1 VNTED
6 YSSLNRFFCRN
17 EMEIASEMVPSV
29 ICRFLVGFFLVAF
42 SFLKFSFFNF
52 GLLELEVG
60 WYHGIFN
67 LVIVNLSPAVIW
79 NSEKK

>member
-1 VNTED
+1 
-6 YSSLNRFFCRN
+6 
-17 EMEIASEMVPSV
+17 
-29 ICRFLVGFFLVAF
+29 LVAF